1 MSTMIIRM
9 KKGISKPLSNQISIN
24 LMYEVAGSPALIE
37 PFRVYITSIEVMARG
52 MAVLKCSLKKYTA
65 T

>member
-24 LMYEVAGSPALIE
+24 LMYEVAGSLSLME
-37 PFRVYITSIEVMARG
+37 PFSVYITSIEVMARG